1 MADND
6 FLRSIQ
12 QQVENEYL
20 AKEKIY
26 NQIRETG
33 EEAPAK
39 ILSMMDRGESAW
51 VISRP
56 CCDSTWKP
64 SRRIILPSAPRH
76 RTLYPIYR
84 VTKVLYCGHR
94 LLCVQLTINL
104 IIG

>member
-39 ILSMMDRGESAW
+39 ILSMMDRGESTW

-56 CCDSTWKP
+56 C
-64 SRRIILPSAPRH
+64 
-76 RTLYPIYR
+76 
-84 VTKVLYCGHR
+84 
-94 LLCVQLTINL
+94 
-104 IIG
+104 